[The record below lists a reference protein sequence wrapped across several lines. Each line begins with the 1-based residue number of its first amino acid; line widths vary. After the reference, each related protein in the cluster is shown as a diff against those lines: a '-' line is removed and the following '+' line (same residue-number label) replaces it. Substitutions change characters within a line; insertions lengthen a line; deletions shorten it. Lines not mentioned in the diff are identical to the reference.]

1 MEFPLNNPTVLFT
14 AFGLSVAAMVG
25 FAVLLV
31 RVSLR
36 NQTRTAVADRVKDLS
51 SGDIVVGAP
60 RGIFLEKGVS
70 PRPTVE
76 QKSKILTRVG
86 SWLGTELDWKMFYM
100 LIALPALSV
109 PTFIVFLLLVGIYT
123 ALLVSILVFAMGVGI
138 IWFKKLLREKYLL
151 RCELQLPEA
160 LDFIVRALRAG
171 HAFPSAIQLVGDE
184 LAAPLGPQF
193 QRVAKEQGLG
203 IPLNTSLKH
212 LAEKI
217 PIMDIKYFVTAYLVN
232 REVGGNLTEVLD
244 NIASLIRERFKL
256 KRHVAALTAEGRISA
271 WVLGLLPLVT
281 SMALFMLRPDYF
293 KFLISDPTGKKFI
306 LVAVIMWLAGIVVVG
321 KLVRVEY

>member
-1 MEFPLNNPTVLFT
+1 MEFLLNNSTVLFT
-14 AFGLSVAAMVG
+14 VFGLSVAAMVVC
-25 FAVLLV
+25 AVLLV

-36 NQTRTAVADRVKDLS
+36 DQTRTAVADRVKDLS
-51 SGDIVVGAP
+51 SGDIVVGA
-60 RGIFLEKGVS
+60 RGGIFLGKGI
-70 PRPTVE
+70 PPHLTVE
-76 QKSKILTRVG
+76 QKSKTLTSVG
-86 SWLGTELDWKMFYM
+86 SWLGAELDWKMFYM

-109 PTFIVFLLLVGIYT
+109 PTFIVLLLFVDIYS
-123 ALLVSILVFAMGVGI
+123 ALLVSVLVFAIGVGI
-138 IWFKKLLREKYLL
+138 IWIKKLLREKYLL

-203 IPLNTSLKH
+203 IPLNTSLRR
-212 LAEKI
+212 LTEKI
-217 PIMDIKYFVTAYLVN
+217 PIMDMKYFLTAYLVN

-256 KRHVAALTAEGRISA
+256 KRHVMALTTEGRISA
-271 WVLGLLPLVT
+271 WVLGALPIGTATIVFLI
-281 SMALFMLRPDYF
+281 RPDYF
-293 KFLISDPTGKKFI
+293 KFLISDPSGKKLI
-306 LVAVIMWLAGIVVVG
+306 LVSVIMWLAGIVVIR
-321 KLVRVEY
+321 KLIHVEY